1 MTSVAQTP
9 DFFAGQSFRH
19 WRHGDT
25 LDAALARAEDG
36 VRTQPTDVHGRW
48 FLFELLC
55 VLGHW
60 ERALRQLQTCATMDP
75 SLDGSAQALRGLIR
89 AERQRDEVFAGRQM
103 PVPVVD
109 LPDWMAGLAE
119 AMAANAS
126 GDHAAADRLREASL
140 AQAPEAGGS
149 GNAGAFEWI
158 ADSDTR
164 LGPVCELVTAGS
176 YRWVAFA
183 DLLGVTI
190 EAPTRLLDLVWAS
203 ARFTL
208 RGGSGGGEGGTAGTG
223 LKGYI
228 PVRYPGTTAGT
239 DALRLSRETL
249 WRDVGSTGVF
259 ATGQKTWMTDAGDW
273 PLLDLREVSF
283 TSTSPI
289 AADGSL
295 ATGAV
300 SPSATPAPAR

>member
-1 MTSVAQTP
+1 MTSAAAP
-9 DFFAGQSFRH
+9 ADFLAGQSFRH

-25 LDAALARAEDG
+25 LDAALARAENG
-36 VRTQPTDVHGRW
+36 VRTQPTDVHARW

-60 ERALRQLQTCATMDP
+60 ERALKQLQTCATMDP
-75 SLDGSAQALRGLIR
+75 SLDGTAQALRGLIR
-89 AERQRDEVFAGRQM
+89 AEHQRDEVFAGRQM

-109 LPDWMAGLAE
+109 LPDWMAGLAR

-126 GDHAAADRLREASL
+126 GDHAAADTLREAAL
-140 AQAPEAGGS
+140 VQAPEARGS

-158 ADSDTR
+158 SDSDTR
-164 LGPVCELVTAGS
+164 LGPVCELVAAGS
-176 YRWVAFA
+176 YRWIAFA
-183 DLLGVTI
+183 DLLDVTI
-190 EAPTRLLDLVWAS
+190 EAPTRLLDLVWAG
-203 ARFTL
+203 AQFTL
-208 RGGSGGGEGGTAGTG
+208 RGGSSGKGGTAGNA

-273 PLLDLREVSF
+273 SLLDLRHLAF
-283 TSTSPI
+283 TSTSPV

-295 ATGAV
+295 AK
-300 SPSATPAPAR
+300 

>member
-1 MTSVAQTP
+1 MTSAPLPP
-9 DFFAGQSFRH
+9 DFLAGQSFRH

-25 LDAALARAEDG
+25 LDAALARAEQG
-36 VRTQPTDVHGRW
+36 VRAQPTDVHSRW

-60 ERALRQLQTCATMDP
+60 ERALKQLQTCATMDP
-75 SLDGSAQALRGLIR
+75 SLDGTAQALRGLIR

-109 LPDWMAGLAE
+109 LPDWMAGLAR
-119 AMAANAS
+119 AIAANVS
-126 GDHAAADRLREASL
+126 GDHDSADTLREAAL
-140 AQAPEAGGS
+140 AQAPEAGGRS
-149 GNAGAFEWI
+149 NVGTFDWI

-176 YRWVAFA
+176 YRWIAFA

-203 ARFTL
+203 AQFTL
-208 RGGSGGGEGGTAGTG
+208 RSGGGGGTDTSTGTA
-223 LKGYI
+223 LKGYL
-228 PVRYPGTTAGT
+228 PVRYPGSSAAS

-249 WRDVGSTGVF
+249 WRDVGTTGVF

-273 PLLDLREVSF
+273 SLLDLRELRF
-283 TSTSPI
+283 TSASPM

-300 SPSATPAPAR
+300 SP